1 VSNFKNLA
9 WINFVF
15 LVVQFLVGWYVDFS
29 NDFPSTFSASIFMY
43 GGLAL
48 HIVLGLVVGAIGI
61 ALLVIS
67 LKRKT
72 NVRTAIVS
80 LIFLGISGVT
90 GLLFMV
96 SNFLNNNYSDLMML
110 FSVLALMSYFYL
122 AIEIE
127 G

>member
-1 VSNFKNLA
+1 MSNFKNLA

>member
-1 VSNFKNLA
+1 MSNFKNLA

-15 LVVQFLVGWYVDFS
+15 LMVQFFVGWYVDFS
-29 NDFPSTFSASIFMY
+29 NDFPSTFSANIFLY

-61 ALLVIS
+61 TLLIIS
-67 LKRKT
+67 SKRKT
-72 NVRTAIVS
+72 NMRTALFS

-90 GLLFMV
+90 GLLFV
-96 SNFLNNNYSDLMML
+96 VTNFLNNTYSNLMML

>member
-1 VSNFKNLA
+1 
-9 WINFVF
+9 
-15 LVVQFLVGWYVDFS
+15 VVQFLVGWYVDFS

>member
-1 VSNFKNLA
+1 MSNFKNLA
-9 WINFVF
+9 WINLVF
-15 LVVQFLVGWYVDFS
+15 LTVQFLVGWYVDFS
-29 NDFPSTFSASIFMY
+29 NDFPSIFSTNIFLY
-43 GGLAL
+43 GGLAF

-61 ALLVIS
+61 ALLIIS

-72 NVRTAIVS
+72 NVRTALIS
-80 LIFLGISGVT
+80 LVFLGISGVT
-90 GLLFMV
+90 GLLFMI
-96 SNFLNNNYSDLMML
+96 SNFLNNTYSNLMML